1 MGLISRVSSRTYR
14 LYFHF
19 KKLQLTHY
27 SKWLT
32 ENPEPSFAETFHE
45 TLLKI
50 CSSPFHNSGM
60 LLTSKSHPTEKP
72 ADHEDSASSNST
84 PPKNANKL
92 CKQLKASKLMD
103 EKLFSPKVNHE
114 KPKAVAEA
122 ATADEV
128 ADEAEVV
135 TKEETAVSKLF
146 ELIFSVLNFDIF
158 GSIKFNVNISMQ
170 NQMTDH

>member
-32 ENPEPSFAETFHE
+32 ENPEPSFAETFHG

-50 CSSPFHNSGM
+50 CSSPFHNSRM
-60 LLTSKSHPTEKP
+60 LLTSKSQPTEKP

-103 EKLFSPKVNHE
+103 EKSSSLKVSHE
-114 KPKAVAEA
+114 KLKAAAEA
-122 ATADEV
+122 ATADGV
-128 ADEAEVV
+128 ADEAATAV
-135 TKEETAVSKLF
+135 ETAVTKLR
-146 ELIFSVLNFDIF
+146 
-158 GSIKFNVNISMQ
+158 
-170 NQMTDH
+170 